1 MKTSSFRF
9 KAVPP
14 FRLDY
19 TAWALRRRP
28 ENIIDRFEE
37 KSYKRLIVIDDLPV
51 EIVAHQPDIKKAE
64 IEVLLKS
71 ENKNLNR
78 KQEETIKEILRQ
90 VLGMEKN
97 LAEFYQQAKK
107 MPLLKG
113 LIDRFRGVKPP
124 MFPTVYEAAVNAIA
138 CQQLS
143 LIVGILL
150 LNRLTEKFG
159 MSFKED
165 GKILH
170 AFPSP
175 KDLVRA
181 TPKQIRRLGYSFKK
195 ASALLSLS
203 DGIRKGRLN
212 LESIRSLDDN
222 DALEEL
228 LKIQGLGRWSAQYI
242 MFRGLGRIHLLPADD
257 IGFQDKL
264 QNWLGL
270 SKRPDYEGVK
280 KLIGRFEPYGGLIYF
295 HLLLKS
301 LSENGYIV

>member
-1 MKTSSFRF
+1 MKTSCIRL

-37 KSYKRLIVIDDLPV
+37 KSYKRLIVVDNLPV
-51 EIVAHQPDIKKAE
+51 EIVAYQPDIKKAE

-71 ENKNLNR
+71 GNKNLNG
-78 KQEETIKEILRQ
+78 KQEETIKEILSQ
-90 VLGMEKN
+90 VLGMKKN
-97 LAEFYQQAKK
+97 LAGFYQQAQK

-113 LIDRFRGVKPP
+113 LVDRFRGVKPP
-124 MFPTVYEAAVNAIA
+124 MFPTVYEAAMNAIA

-143 LIVGILL
+143 LLVGILL
-150 LNRLTEKFG
+150 LNRLSEKFG
-159 MSFKED
+159 MSFKKE
-165 GKILH
+165 GKMLY
-170 AFPSP
+170 AFPRP
-175 KDLVRA
+175 EDLIRT
-181 TPKQIRRLGYSFKK
+181 TPKRIRRLGYSFKK

-203 DGIRKGRLN
+203 DGIRNGRLN

-222 DALEEL
+222 EALEEL
-228 LKIQGLGRWSAQYI
+228 LKIRGLGRWSAQYI
-242 MFRGLGRIHLLPADD
+242 MLRGLGRVHLLPADD

-270 SKRPDYEGVK
+270 SERPDYEGVRK
-280 KLIGRFEPYGGLIYF
+280 MIGRFEPYGGLIYF

-301 LSENGYIV
+301 LSENGCME